1 MKLGALPSF
10 FLRKNPLKQL
20 EMSVTVEGYLLGG
33 RDADDNF
40 GLNSY
45 EIEARWMLTDQGQYW
60 AD

>member
-1 MKLGALPSF
+1 
-10 FLRKNPLKQL
+10 
-20 EMSVTVEGYLLGG
+20 MSVTVEGYLLGG

-40 GLNSY
+40 GLHSY